1 MRTEPITLG
10 NIIGTRQFS
19 LYAADGEQR
28 LVTVSVGAPILLKTE
43 DVFRCPVQ
51 IVGLGCDKR
60 IYGIFGEDAFVALQ
74 YAFDFIGQILDDKL
88 KGLGLV
94 NRNRR
99 DGSTRES
106 WIWQFGT
113 QPDESNF
120 KDGAGEPPEK
130 SALR

>member
-113 QPDESNF
+113 HPDEPNF
-120 KDGAGEPPEK
+120 K
-130 SALR
+130 